1 LKKASMQMQFFAVQN
16 VLSDSFGK
24 RHLIVMFLLGAWF
37 GAGGMA
43 AFLVHLWIKS
53 RERGEDGKM

>member
-1 LKKASMQMQFFAVQN
+1 MEWTQTTWWNNL
-16 VLSDSFGK
+16 
-24 RHLIVMFLLGAWF
+24 VMFLLGAWF

-53 RERGEDGKM
+53 RERGEDGRE